1 MRTDVAWSQPDIISM
16 LPGLTEAQAGQLGRS
31 MFYAAAGRRLTPQ
44 QNLDVLDAIRAGLGI
59 YTVRAHGDDGWAKV
73 VSEWQTNRYV
83 YELRVLSDRLRDTPE
98 FTEEHLDIILDP
110 ERNTV
115 LNSFGLSMRVR
126 AFYKKNPGTRRAKN
140 LLGGTF
146 LFAADENCKHKHA
159 PSPGGGVKC
168 ANCTGW
174 FCF

>member
-1 MRTDVAWSQPDIISM
+1 MRTNVAWSQPDIISM
-16 LPGLTEAQAGQLGRS
+16 LPDFTEAEAGRLGSS
-31 MFYAAAGRRLTPQ
+31 MFRAACDRILTPQ
-44 QNLDVLDAIRAGLGI
+44 QNLDTLDAIRAGLGI
-59 YTVRAHGDDGWAKV
+59 YTVRAHGDDGWTKV
-73 VSEWQTNRYV
+73 VSQWQANQHV
-83 YELRVLSDRLRDTPE
+83 YELNVLSDRLRDTPE
-98 FTEEHLDIILDP
+98 FTREHLDIILDP

-115 LNSFGLSMRVR
+115 LNSIGLSMKVR
-126 AFYKKNPGTRRAKN
+126 AFYKKNPGARRARN

-159 PSPGGGVKC
+159 PSLGGGVKC